1 MHIQTR
7 LDPEILKAAKK
18 AAKLEGTSLSEYMR
32 KLVQRNLEAQEGNS
46 KASKR
51 QSKIEGDSDR
61 IR

>member
-18 AAKLEGTSLSEYMR
+18 AAKLEGTSLSEYLR
-32 KLVQRNLEAQEGNS
+32 ALVIRNLEAPGGEFRGG
-46 KASKR
+46 KR
-51 QSKIEGDSDR
+51 QSRNEGDSDQ

>member
-18 AAKLEGTSLSEYMR
+18 AAKLEGTSLSEYLR
-32 KLVQRNLEAQEGNS
+32 KLVQRNVEIQEGKS
-46 KASKR
+46 KAGKR
-51 QSKIEGDSDR
+51 QSKNEGDSDR